1 MKIVFFRH
9 SLLNRG
15 GDKMIAAHA
24 SFLAA
29 QGHQVIIA
37 ANRFDTVHLIHPL
50 VRLVPLKL
58 PGKIGTIL
66 SAAVTTYRDTLV
78 IADII
83 PMACL
88 LSFCNHGRIAYFAQ
102 DNDESYYSSSAM
114 RLLIRI
120 LYHLGLGR
128 LKIPTI
134 AVSKNLAD
142 ELGKPYDAVITVV
155 PNGVD
160 ASMFYPEPNP
170 DYIASKAGRKAVLLF
185 SRSDWRKGFDIAVKT
200 MSKVAIDSDF
210 KDTLEVWTV
219 GEAATGRF
227 EGLPHKDFGYVDE
240 VELRRIM
247 SSADLFLYPSRHEGL
262 PLMPL
267 EAMACGC
274 PVVCSSASAAVAENG
289 YNALVVDNGND
300 TGFAAS
306 VMRIL
311 NDGPLRES
319 FINNGR
325 TTALEMSLDGATR
338 KFEDSVLRLYD
349 RESTV

>member
-15 GDKMIAAHA
+15 GDKMVVAHA

-37 ANRFDTVHLIHPL
+37 ANRFDTVHRIHPL
-50 VRLVPLKL
+50 VRLVPLRL
-58 PGKIGTIL
+58 PGKIGTIF
-66 SAAVTTYRDTLV
+66 SAAFTSYRDTLV

-88 LSFCNHGRIAYFAQ
+88 LSLCNHGRIAYFAQ

-120 LYHLGLGR
+120 LYHFGLGW

-134 AVSKNLAD
+134 AVSNNLAD
-142 ELGKPYDAVITVV
+142 ELGKPYDASITVV

-160 ASMFYPEPNP
+160 TSMFYPEPNP
-170 DYIASKAGRKAVLLF
+170 DYIASKADRRAVLLF
-185 SRSDWRKGFDIAVKT
+185 SRSDWRKGFDMAVKT
-200 MSKVAIDSDF
+200 MNKVAVDSNF

-227 EGLPHKDFGYVDE
+227 AGLPHKDFGYVDE
-240 VELRRIM
+240 IELRRIM

-262 PLMPL
+262 PLMPM

-274 PVVCSSASAAVAENG
+274 PVVCSSASSAVAVND
-289 YNALVVDNGND
+289 YNALVVDID
-300 TGFAAS
+300 DEPGFAAS

-311 NDGPLRES
+311 NDGKLRES

-325 TTALEMSLDGATR
+325 TTALEMGLDGATR
-338 KFEDSVLRLYD
+338 KFEASVLRLYG